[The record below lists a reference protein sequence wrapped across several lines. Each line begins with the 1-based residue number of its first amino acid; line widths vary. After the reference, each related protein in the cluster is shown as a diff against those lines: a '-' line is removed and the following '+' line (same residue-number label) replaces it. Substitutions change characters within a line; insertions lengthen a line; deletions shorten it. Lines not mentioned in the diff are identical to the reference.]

1 MYIYSSSC
9 QYPPLPL
16 ALAVTVLLHDSGVK
30 VWYVYLSNRT
40 PCSSEKICRPANVSN
55 TVFQKYHLLF
65 FFCVFSLLSGAAN
78 GVIAIHD
85 LDVIPPTVDTLSYT
99 YPVVCSVAIDSDFR
113 HRGSVETAQWY
124 PFDTGMFVS
133 SGTDKLVKVWDTNVL
148 RVSLRCFLDVSLC
161 FVYTLHLQFV
171 HLSLRLSLYLTENFH
186 KNI

>member
-1 MYIYSSSC
+1 MTVGLKSGTYTCPTEHPAPVRKYAD
-9 QYPPLPL
+9 LPMSQIQFFRS
-16 ALAVTVLLHDSGVK
+16 T
-30 VWYVYLSNRT
+30 
-40 PCSSEKICRPANVSN
+40 ICC
-55 TVFQKYHLLF
+55 

-85 LDVIPPTVDTLSYT
+85 LDVIPLTADTLSYT